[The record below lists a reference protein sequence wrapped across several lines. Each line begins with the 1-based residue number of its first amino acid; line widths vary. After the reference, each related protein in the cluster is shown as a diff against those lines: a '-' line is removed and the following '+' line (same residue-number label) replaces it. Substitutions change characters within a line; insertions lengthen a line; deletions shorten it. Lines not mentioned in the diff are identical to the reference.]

1 MKNLLVIEDNPHT
14 LSGLVELLGDEG
26 YEVDGVMQGS
36 DALKVAAQKNIDL
49 VLCDYHLPDTNGLQ
63 VCQRL
68 KAINQA
74 TILFL
79 TTASD
84 STTLTDAA
92 NQCGVLKIFPKPLD
106 LKELFYTLLKSSTD
120 LVVN

>member
-1 MKNLLVIEDNPHT
+1 MKHLLVVEDNPNA

-26 YEVDGVMQGS
+26 YDVDGVLQGS
-36 DALKVAAQKNIDL
+36 DALEVAAQKNVDM

-68 KAINQA
+68 KAINPA
-74 TILFL
+74 TIFFL

-84 STTLTDAA
+84 STRLFDEAD
-92 NQCGVLKIFPKPLD
+92 QCGISKIFLKPLD
-106 LKELFYTLLKSSTD
+106 LDDLFDSLLRASTNP
-120 LVVN
+120 VAN